1 MTIKILL
8 AAVAALSLAGLNAA
22 DAAPRHKHHPKA
34 LVRQPARL
42 AAPVAPYSARTPGPP
57 WAGPAECYTDEG
69 YGRYWP
75 CGAGRGS
82 D

>member
-8 AAVAALSLAGLNAA
+8 ASVAALSLVGTGAA
-22 DAAPRHKHHPKA
+22 DAASKHKRHKVMIHHPA
-34 LVRQPARL
+34 GLT
-42 AAPVAPYSARTPGPP
+42 APPAPYSVRTPGPP

-75 CGAGRGS
+75 CGAGRGG

>member
-8 AAVAALSLAGLNAA
+8 AAVAALSLAGVGGA
-22 DAAPRHKHHPKA
+22 DAAPKHKRHHKVIVH
-34 LVRQPARL
+34 QPARL
-42 AAPVAPYSARTPGPP
+42 AAPVAPYFTHAPGPP

>member
-8 AAVAALSLAGLNAA
+8 AAVAALSLAGISGA
-22 DAAPRHKHHPKA
+22 DAATKHKRHKVMVHHP
-34 LVRQPARL
+34 ARA
-42 AAPVAPYSARTPGPP
+42 AAPVAPYFTRTPGPP

-75 CGAGRGS
+75 CGAGR
-82 D
+82 DDK

>member
-1 MTIKILL
+1 MTIKTLVT
-8 AAVAALSLAGLNAA
+8 AATALSLLGIGAA
-22 DAAPRHKHHPKA
+22 DAASKHKRHRVIVHH
-34 LVRQPARL
+34 PARL
-42 AAPVAPYSARTPGPP
+42 TAPVAPYVTRTPGPP

-82 D
+82 E